1 MMTAT
6 RILRREHESIRE
18 ALNFAEGLSIKIE
31 RGERVPAEVLA
42 DVMNFFR
49 LFVDRC
55 HHSKEEEVFFPL
67 LESKGVGTWGGPLGI
82 MLMEHDRARSL
93 IQEMNEAA
101 EAYKVDGEVAGKKW
115 ARAAWDYSG
124 LMQEH
129 FGKEEEVL
137 FRMADNILNLEEQ
150 NAIATSFEKLEVEK
164 IGSGK
169 HDELQ
174 AMMKDRIAQNGR
186 G

>member
-1 MMTAT
+1 
-6 RILRREHESIRE
+6 
-18 ALNFAEGLSIKIE
+18 
-31 RGERVPAEVLA
+31 
-42 DVMNFFR
+42 
-49 LFVDRC
+49 
-55 HHSKEEEVFFPL
+55 
-67 LESKGVGTWGGPLGI
+67 
-82 MLMEHDRARSL
+82 
-93 IQEMNEAA
+93 
-101 EAYKVDGEVAGKKW
+101 
-115 ARAAWDYSG
+115 
-124 LMQEH
+124 MQEH